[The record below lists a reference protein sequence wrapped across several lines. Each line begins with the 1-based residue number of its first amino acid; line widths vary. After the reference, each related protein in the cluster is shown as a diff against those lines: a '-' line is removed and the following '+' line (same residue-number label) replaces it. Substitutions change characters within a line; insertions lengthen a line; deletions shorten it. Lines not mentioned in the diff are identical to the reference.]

1 MTVVKKSVSTPKRV
15 CNHDYCLR
23 AKESLETEKGFDS
36 RALHWRD
43 VYFKDGFD
51 TVEGEAVADS
61 NRVTLCVLS
70 SKNKLIRCSRS
81 TIEVPGVDTNA
92 VTRLKALYLRILR
105 EEGSVDP
112 NAPVFRLR
120 NGKVVSRQRIFH
132 DSSYHHDVCRS
143 SSQSGWKPLAAAWW
157 SFDVSSSQSA
167 RRGHQEV
174 WEMEQRCLQALHSC
188 GVYGNGPMGRGGEPP
203 GTTVRTQLSRWTV
216 DESRHFC
223 G

>member
-1 MTVVKKSVSTPKRV
+1 MCT
-15 CNHDYCLR
+15 NHDYCLR

-51 TVEGEAVADS
+51 RVEGEAVADS
-61 NRVTLCVLS
+61 NRVTLSVLS

-120 NGKVVSRQRIFH
+120 NGKVASRKRISTILQTIMLSVGVPANLVGSH
-132 DSSYHHDVCRS
+132 S
-143 SSQSGWKPLAAAWW
+143 L
-157 SFDVSSSQSA
+157 
-167 RRGHQEV
+167 RRGGASMYRAAKVPDEDIK
-174 WEMEQRCLQALHSC
+174 RF
-188 GVYGNGPMGRGGEPP
+188 GRWNSDAYKLYIHVECTAMDQWAVVANHLVP
-203 GTTVRTQLSRWTV
+203 RFELN
-216 DESRHFC
+216 
-223 G
+223 